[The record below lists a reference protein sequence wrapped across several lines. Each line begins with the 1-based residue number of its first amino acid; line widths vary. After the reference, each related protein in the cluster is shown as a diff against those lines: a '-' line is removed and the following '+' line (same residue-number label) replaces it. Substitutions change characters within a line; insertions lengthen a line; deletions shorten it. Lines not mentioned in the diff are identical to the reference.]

1 MIKTDTQRHYMMF
14 FSKIANEKRE
24 RIEYEKTK
32 YELDERIY
40 KLIDYLEKIKQKT
53 EIIDGKN
60 ILFDKLFF
68 VFMMKILGSFDQSQI
83 IDENQFEIFS
93 NLVEEL
99 HQRINSDIYNKL
111 EWFIKHGLSTSLPS
125 MGIDIGLLPNI
136 CQQIHDIVNKQ
147 ENCKHKENFFSQ

>member
-1 MIKTDTQRHYMMF
+1 MF

-53 EIIDGKN
+53 EIIDGEKKRTN
-60 ILFDKLFF
+60 FCFCFLLIIFF
-68 VFMMKILGSFDQSQI
+68 CLVLGSFDQSQI

-93 NLVEEL
+93 NLVRDL
-99 HQRINSDIYNKL
+99 HLRINSDIYNKL

-125 MGIDIGLLPNI
+125 MGVDIGLLSNI

-147 ENCKHKENFFSQ
+147 ENSKIISS